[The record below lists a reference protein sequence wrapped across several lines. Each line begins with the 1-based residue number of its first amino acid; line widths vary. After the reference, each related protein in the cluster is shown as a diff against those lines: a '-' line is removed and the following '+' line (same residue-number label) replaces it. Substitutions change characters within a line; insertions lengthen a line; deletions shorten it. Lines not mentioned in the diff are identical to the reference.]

1 MFSSYILFHSA
12 SFFNPN
18 FITLRQGVSRCL
30 TCTYTDALGIRRGAP
45 KALGLQSGR
54 VPNNAMRASSQWNRY
69 HAPWLGRL
77 KRPKRG
83 RFAGAWCAKTNNRQ
97 QWLQVDF
104 RGAKKIVAVATQGRH
119 DYNQWVTLY
128 YLSFSV
134 DGIYFAL
141 YVKNGKT
148 KVSKTILRFLFYCWL
163 RLAE

>member
-1 MFSSYILFHSA
+1 MKDCSLHSVPSA
-12 SFFNPN
+12 SFFNLN
-18 FITLRQGVSRCL
+18 FITSRQSVCL
-30 TCTYTDALGIRRGAP
+30 TCTYTDNLGIRRGAP

-83 RFAGAWCAKTNNRQ
+83 RYAGAWCAKTNNRQ

-134 DGIYFAL
+134 DGIYFAI

-148 KVSKTILRFLFYCWL
+148 KVSKTILPLLFYC
-163 RLAE
+163 RL